1 MWAMMCDLWCSNSVE
16 REQSAEGVE
25 ATQRDV
31 HPFRKCLQ
39 GAGAKEIPKATA
51 IGHQVVLPLRLRCWR
66 KEVTNARVLANW
78 PSGGSVLQQRSAKR
92 PDRWPIWPSGRFVPE
107 QRSVENTCIIF
118 IIFRAIEKSV
128 ICNLKLS

>member
-39 GAGAKEIPKATA
+39 GDFP
-51 IGHQVVLPLRLRCWR
+51 
-66 KEVTNARVLANW
+66 
-78 PSGGSVLQQRSAKR
+78 PSSRFA
-92 PDRWPIWPSGRFVPE
+92 DRVPE
-107 QRSVENTCIIF
+107 QRSVGNTCIIF